1 MASMHVSYFSAYSR
15 SVSSEAIV
23 IRPALPLVAPQI
35 SDELPMARSPF
46 ATWLLLALPLW
57 SWTAAAEEGP
67 FLWNAT
73 GSADDL
79 GIRTGIALDMPG
91 RPRLGAESNLRRATP
106 SNSGTSHPPM
116 RLWGEVDLRKTA
128 ASPASVGLTVDLVS
142 GAARAALRQS
152 RALVGEGPATL
163 SLDRALEAGRR
174 RDGDAAFVARQ
185 NLRIFLSGID
195 TTVTGGVVMD
205 SAAPFHA
212 ELAVEKRLPPGIKLR
227 AVISDIAHQ
236 PAARFNARFE
246 RQW

>member
-1 MASMHVSYFSAYSR
+1 MASMRVCYFSSDSR
-15 SVSSEAIV
+15 SVTFETIL
-23 IRPALPLVAPQI
+23 IRPGLPLAAPYI
-35 SDELPMARSPF
+35 PDVLPMARNPL
-46 ATWLLLALPLW
+46 ATWLLISLLLW
-57 SWTAAAEEGP
+57 SSTAAAEEGA
-67 FLWNAT
+67 FVWNAT

-79 GIRTGIALDMPG
+79 GIRTGVALDMPG

-106 SNSGTSHPPM
+106 TNSGTSHPPM

-128 ASPASVGLTVDLVS
+128 ANPASVGLTVDLVS

-152 RALVGEGPATL
+152 RALMDEGPATL

-174 RDGDAAFVARQ
+174 HDGDAVFAARQ
-185 NLRIFLSGID
+185 NLKLFFGGLD

-212 ELAVEKRLPPGIKLR
+212 ELAVEKRLRPGIKLR

-236 PAARFNARFE
+236 PAARVNARFE

>member
-1 MASMHVSYFSAYSR
+1 MASMRVCCFSSDSC
-15 SVSSEAIV
+15 SVTFETIL
-23 IRPALPLVAPQI
+23 IRPGLPLAAPHTP
-35 SDELPMARSPF
+35 DELPMARSPL
-46 ATWLLLALPLW
+46 ATWLLIALPLW
-57 SWTAAAEEGP
+57 PWTAAAEEGA

-79 GIRTGIALDMPG
+79 GIRAGVALDMPG

-106 SNSGTSHPPM
+106 TNSGTSHPPM

-128 ASPASVGLTVDLVS
+128 ANPASVGLTVDLVS
-142 GAARAALRQS
+142 GAAHAALRQS
-152 RALVGEGPATL
+152 RALLDEGSATL

-174 RDGDAAFVARQ
+174 HDGDAVFAARQ
-185 NLRIFLSGID
+185 NLRLFFGGID

-212 ELAVEKRLPPGIKLR
+212 ELAVEKRLRPGIKLR
-227 AVISDIAHQ
+227 AVISDIAHE
-236 PAARFNARFE
+236 PAARVNARFE